1 MFTYTCAHTHTN
13 TNTHE
18 QSISLWLLV
27 SVDTGGCHFFFF
39 TAWEVN
45 PWHPFALP
53 SPVLTHAPR
62 PPAPPPLTVLA
73 LYFINYTILSSEGAW
88 LELGH
93 LWGCFW
99 TYTQSSLWMV
109 GMPFWSFCR
118 VMEIQDEQELWWGW
132 GCLTGLGGLDWD
144 GLSGFVWRQRW
155 DIYWPWTLISGA
167 QSATLLPII
176 PTQLFR

>member
-1 MFTYTCAHTHTN
+1 MIIGQCWYWGVPLLFFHCLGGEPLASLCSPISGLDSCSQATCT
-13 TNTHE
+13 
-18 QSISLWLLV
+18 S
-27 SVDTGGCHFFFF
+27 
-39 TAWEVN
+39 
-45 PWHPFALP
+45 
-53 SPVLTHAPR
+53 
-62 PPAPPPLTVLA
+62 PLTVLV

-88 LELGH
+88 LELGN

-109 GMPFWSFCR
+109 GMPFWSFCK
-118 VMEIQDEQELWWGW
+118 VMEIQDKQELWWGW

-155 DIYWPWTLISGA
+155 DTYWPWTLISGA
-167 QSATLLPII
+167 QSATLLPIV